1 MNLVDAVRMLL
12 YLVSVIMLIRTVEP
26 DPTGGK
32 GILPMRQV
40 MVSWLLLVLQAMQIA
55 LVLLK
60 PRQYGW
66 TPTGATDLVDVLNL
80 VFAII
85 VFVLIA
91 YTAIRV
97 RGKTNDANKG
107 SGGNDHDR
115 YE

>member
-12 YLVSVIMLIRTVEP
+12 YLASVIMLIRTVEP

-55 LVLLK
+55 STMMAL
-60 PRQYGW
+60 RDYGW
-66 TPTGATDLVDVLNL
+66 TPTAVPDWIDIVNL

-85 VFVLIA
+85 VLALVVRV
-91 YTAIRV
+91 YGNIRE
-97 RGKTNDANKG
+97 RIHGNNGKE
-107 SGGNDHDR
+107 GNDHDR

>member
-12 YLVSVIMLIRTVEP
+12 YLASVIMLIRTVEP

-40 MVSWLLLVLQAMQIA
+40 MVSWLLLVLQAMQLA

-60 PRQYGW
+60 LRQYGW
-66 TPTGATDLVDVLNL
+66 TPTGATELVDVLNL

-85 VFVLIA
+85 VLALVVRV
-91 YTAIRV
+91 YGNIRE
-97 RGKTNDANKG
+97 RIHGNNGKE
-107 SGGNDHDR
+107 GNDHDR